1 VRLLALAAA
10 LVAGGVPAPVV
21 QTGFLTP
28 SGNIDCNAG
37 PDIQSRAPI
46 LTCTVFSAA
55 SLTRGQKLWTL
66 ETKGRT
72 QVGYLMANAATGL
85 PRLPYG
91 HTWRWRGFSC
101 ASEATGLTCRNPQGH
116 GFFLSRESQRVF

>member
-1 VRLLALAAA
+1 MRVLALAAA
-10 LVAGGVPAPVV
+10 LVAGVPSPVV

-37 PDIQSRAPI
+37 HLVGSGAPL

-55 SLTRGQKLWTL
+55 SPSRGQKLWSVF
-66 ETKGRT
+66 ETGRT
-72 QVGYLMANAATGL
+72 TVGFALGNTATDF
-85 PRLPYG
+85 PRLPHG
-91 HTWRWRGFSC
+91 RTWRWRGFRC
-101 ASEATGLTCRNPQGH
+101 TSETTGLTGRNPQGP